1 MSTQKEVMQPQKEVR
16 KKPDLPIFRE
26 RLNEALKSHDI
37 SQRQLAL
44 KIDRDPR
51 SVNHIFAGPVH
62 PDLPTLKALAKEL
75 GVSVDWLL
83 GITDDKVSKIQTGL
97 TILRR
102 FKTMNDIAF
111 PERFLSMDT
120 LNTNAFGDSQVVAS
134 VPVSTDNF
142 SPLLEKDDIL
152 YVDMGYHDI
161 TTQGLYVCKWEG
173 HGDNVYINLFNLTH
187 IGGVVMMWPE
197 GCQGRKMGN
206 PTTQD
211 IDREKI
217 KVLGKVITKQTTRLF
232 S

>member
-1 MSTQKEVMQPQKEVR
+1 MPTQKEVMQPQKEVR

-111 PERFLSMDT
+111 PERFLQWTHLTPT
-120 LNTNAFGDSQVVAS
+120 LLVIVRWWRPS
-134 VPVSTDNF
+134 
-142 SPLLEKDDIL
+142 
-152 YVDMGYHDI
+152 
-161 TTQGLYVCKWEG
+161 
-173 HGDNVYINLFNLTH
+173 LFL
-187 IGGVVMMWPE
+187 
-197 GCQGRKMGN
+197 
-206 PTTQD
+206 PTT
-211 IDREKI
+211 
-217 KVLGKVITKQTTRLF
+217 F
-232 S
+232 PHY